1 MKGAGGIV
9 VSRQR
14 AMHAFDACLVWLEL
28 RGDRPDEWEASC
40 LTRALRALAMRS
52 DLLAMTEIRA
62 AALGP
67 ADRRQSTTGQS
78 ATGQPTGESYSLPML
93 RAGFEQL
100 RSLP

>member
-1 MKGAGGIV
+1 MRGLGEIV
-9 VSRQR
+9 VSRQGV
-14 AMHAFDACLVWLEL
+14 MHAFDACLVWLEL

-67 ADRRQSTTGQS
+67 TDRGDSMTG
-78 ATGQPTGESYSLPML
+78 AGESYSLPML

-100 RSLP
+100 RRLP